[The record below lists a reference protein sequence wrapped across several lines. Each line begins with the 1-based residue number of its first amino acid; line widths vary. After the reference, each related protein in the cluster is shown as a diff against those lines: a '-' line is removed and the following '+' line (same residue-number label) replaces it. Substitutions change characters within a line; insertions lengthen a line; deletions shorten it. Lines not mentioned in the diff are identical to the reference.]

1 VAAEL
6 EKLPG
11 YEVRVVG
18 GGLGE
23 LSVTFDARVLY
34 SGNRLVYPRPSR
46 VVAAVRE
53 RLRV

>member
-1 VAAEL
+1 MAAGL

-11 YEVRVVG
+11 YEVRVVS

-23 LSVTFDARVLY
+23 LSVTLDAQVLY
-34 SGNRLVYPRPSR
+34 SGNRLVYPRPGK

>member
-1 VAAEL
+1 MAAKL

-11 YEVRVVG
+11 YDVQIVS

-23 LSVTFDARVLY
+23 LSVTLDGQILY
-34 SGNRLVYPRPSR
+34 SGNRLLYPRPSK